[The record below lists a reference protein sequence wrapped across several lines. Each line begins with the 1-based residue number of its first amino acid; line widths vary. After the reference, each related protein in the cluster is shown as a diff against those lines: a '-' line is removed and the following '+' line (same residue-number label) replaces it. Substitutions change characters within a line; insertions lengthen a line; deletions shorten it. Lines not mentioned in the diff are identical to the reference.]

1 MSDKQTLPSRRGWAV
16 WLATGFWSGFS
27 PFAPGTVGTLW
38 GLPLAW
44 LLAQTP
50 LWLNVVLILALNLVG
65 IPLCTRACQQ
75 LQTKDPGCV
84 VWDEIASM
92 TITFF
97 LVSQTDM
104 NRWTVLL
111 AGFVLHRIFDISKL
125 PPLNR
130 LERLPAGLGVMADDW
145 MAGVYSCV
153 SLQLLL
159 KSGILG

>member
-1 MSDKQTLPSRRGWAV
+1 M
-16 WLATGFWSGFS
+16 
-27 PFAPGTVGTLW
+27 
-38 GLPLAW
+38 
-44 LLAQTP
+44 
-50 LWLNVVLILALNLVG
+50 
-65 IPLCTRACQQ
+65 
-75 LQTKDPGCV
+75 

-111 AGFVLHRIFDISKL
+111 AGFVLHRIFHISKL

-153 SLQLLL
+153 SLHLLL

>member
-1 MSDKQTLPSRRGWAV
+1 M
-16 WLATGFWSGFS
+16 
-27 PFAPGTVGTLW
+27 
-38 GLPLAW
+38 
-44 LLAQTP
+44 
-50 LWLNVVLILALNLVG
+50 
-65 IPLCTRACQQ
+65 
-75 LQTKDPGCV
+75 

-153 SLQLLL
+153 SLHLLL